1 LGAPGVPSTAIHL
14 LSFHSLPGNNSKRRT
29 TDREE
34 RHLKKLKDLPWRLEL
49 GASVIDASSVE
60 FRVWAPGAHSLAV
73 TIMGRV
79 DAPIP
84 LNRESFGYWK
94 GTLQDISPGT
104 RYQYLLNHTIER
116 PDPASRSQPDGVH
129 GPSEI
134 IDPQAFSWTDRQW
147 RGMPLEDYIIYELH
161 TGTFTPEGTF
171 DAMISRLSYLRDQVG
186 ITAIELMPVAQC
198 PGTRNWGY
206 DGTYLFSPQHNYGGP
221 DGLKRFVAACHAA
234 GLAVIMD
241 VVYNHLGPEGNYLGD
256 FGPYFTDTYRT
267 PWGSAINYD
276 GPESD
281 AVRHFV
287 ISNAVYWIHEYHIDA
302 LRLDAIHGIFDFSAK
317 HLLQDIRDAVHAEGR
332 RLNRQVHVI
341 AESDLNDA
349 RIIAPISKGGYGL
362 DGQWSDDFHHALH
375 SVLTKE
381 RDGYYEDFG
390 QLKDVANAI
399 REGVVYTGQYSPHRR
414 RRHGNSFKSCSPSQ
428 LVVCAQN
435 HDQIGNR
442 AQGDRLS
449 SLVNFE
455 ALKVANAAVLLSPYI
470 PLLFMGEEY
479 GETAPFLYFIDHGD
493 PALIEAV
500 RQGRKR
506 EFAAFGWTDI
516 PDPYDQVTFDR
527 SRLQPC
533 LETDRQQQAHLRWSQ
548 ALIHLR
554 KSTPALGT
562 GAKGDR
568 VQVWTHPKSQLLI
581 IHRRAKQGPEALILL
596 GFHHNSTMVLAK
608 LPKGNWENRLDSAA
622 TTFGCQEEHPSPLN
636 LSIQSPE
643 PVTLKLPAY
652 PAWVFLKTT

>member
-1 LGAPGVPSTAIHL
+1 MKNLKTA
-14 LSFHSLPGNNSKRRT
+14 
-29 TDREE
+29 
-34 RHLKKLKDLPWRLEL
+34 PWRLEL
-49 GASVIDASSVE
+49 GASFLDASSVE
-60 FRVWAPGAHSLAV
+60 FRVWAPQAHSLAV
-73 TIMGRV
+73 RIMDRA
-79 DAPIP
+79 DEPIP
-84 LNRESFGYWK
+84 LNQEPSGYWK
-94 GTLQDISPGT
+94 GTVPDISPGT

-134 IDPQAFSWTDRQW
+134 IDPLAFSWTDREW
-147 RGMPLEDYIIYELH
+147 RGLPLEQYIIYELH
-161 TGTFTPEGTF
+161 PGTFTPEGTF
-171 DAMISRLSYLRDQVG
+171 DAIISRLPYLRDEVG

-206 DGTYLFSPQHNYGGP
+206 DGTYLFAPQHNYGGP
-221 DGLKRFVAACHAA
+221 DGLKRLVDASHAA

-287 ISNAVYWIHEYHIDA
+287 ISNAVYWTHEYHMDA

-317 HLLQDIRDAVHAEGR
+317 HLLQDIGEAVHAEGQ
-332 RLNRQVHVI
+332 RLDRQVHVI

-349 RIIAPISKGGYGL
+349 RIITPLSKGGYGL

-375 SVLTKE
+375 TVLTKE
-381 RDGYYEDFG
+381 RSGYYEDFG
-390 QLKDVANAI
+390 QLKDLANAI
-399 REGVVYTGQYSPHRR
+399 RDGVVYTGQYSPHRR
-414 RRHGNSFKSCSPSQ
+414 RRHGNSFKQCSPGQ
-428 LVVCAQN
+428 LAVCAQN

-449 SLVNFE
+449 TLVSFD
-455 ALKVANAAVLLSPYI
+455 ALKVANAAVLLSPYL

-493 PALIEAV
+493 PDLIEAV

-516 PDPYDQVTFDR
+516 PDPYDRGTFER
-527 SRLQPC
+527 SRLRPT
-533 LETDRQQQAHLRWSQ
+533 LETNRQQQAHLRWCQ

-554 KSTPALGT
+554 KSVPALGT
-562 GAKGDR
+562 GAKGER
-568 VQVWTHPKSQLLI
+568 VQIGSHSKSQLLI

-596 GFHHNSTMVLAK
+596 GFHKNSTLALAK
-608 LPKGNWENRLDSAA
+608 LPKGNWENRLDSG
-622 TTFGCQEEHPSPLN
+622 TSTFGGQEEQLAPLN
-636 LSIQSPE
+636 LTIQNSE
-643 PVTLKLPAY
+643 KVSLKLPAY
-652 PAWVFLKTT
+652 PAWIFVKTD

>member
-1 LGAPGVPSTAIHL
+1 MHL
-14 LSFHSLPGNNSKRRT
+14 LSFQSLLISQQCRSKNHRQ
-29 TDREE
+29 EE
-34 RHLKKLKDLPWRLEL
+34 IPLGTVNALPWRLEL
-49 GASVIDASSVE
+49 GASFGNASSVD
-60 FRVWAPGAHSLAV
+60 FRVWAPKAHSMAV
-73 TIMGRV
+73 KIRGSV
-79 DAPIP
+79 GEPFP
-84 LNRESFGYWK
+84 LSQDTTGYWT
-94 GTLQDISPGT
+94 GTVQNISPGT
-104 RYQYLLNHTIER
+104 RYQYLIDQTLER
-116 PDPASRSQPDGVH
+116 PDPASRSQPDGVP

-134 IDPQAFSWTDRQW
+134 IDPHAFSWTDRPW
-147 RGMPLEDYIIYELH
+147 RGIPLERYIIYELH
-161 TGTFTPEGTF
+161 TGTFTAEGTF
-171 DAMISRLSYLRDQVG
+171 DAMISRLPYLRDEVG

-206 DGTYLFSPQHNYGGP
+206 DGVYLFAPQHNYGGP
-221 DGLKRFVAACHAA
+221 EGLKRFVDACHAA

-281 AVRHFV
+281 AVRHFA

-317 HLLQDIRDAVHAEGR
+317 HLLQDIGEAIHAEGQQ
-332 RLNRQVHVI
+332 LNRQVHVI

-349 RIIAPISKGGYGL
+349 RIISPISRGGYGL

-381 RDGYYEDFG
+381 RSGYYEDFG
-390 QLKDVANAI
+390 QLKDLANAI
-399 REGVVYTGQYSPHRR
+399 REGVVYTGQFSSHRR
-414 RRHGNSFKSCSPSQ
+414 RRHGNSFKQCAPAQ
-428 LVVCAQN
+428 IVVCAQN

-455 ALKVANAAVLLSPYI
+455 ALKVANAAVLLAPYI

-516 PDPYDQVTFDR
+516 PDPYDQETFDR
-527 SRLQPC
+527 SKLRPC
-533 LETDRQQQAHLRWSQ
+533 LETDRQQQAQVKWCR
-548 ALIHLR
+548 ALIQLR
-554 KSTPALGT
+554 KTIPALGT

-568 VQVWTHPKSQLLI
+568 VQVGTHPKSQSLI
-581 IHRRAKQGPEALILL
+581 IHRRAKQGPEALILI
-596 GFHHNSTMVLAK
+596 GFHHKSTLALAK
-608 LPKGNWENRLDSAA
+608 LPKGQWENRIDGGTS
-622 TTFGCQEEHPSPLN
+622 TFGGQEEHQAPPN
-636 LSIQSPE
+636 LAIEKSEHVS
-643 PVTLKLPAY
+643 LKLPAF
-652 PAWVFLKTT
+652 PVWVYVRTH

>member
-1 LGAPGVPSTAIHL
+1 MG
-14 LSFHSLPGNNSKRRT
+14 
-29 TDREE
+29 
-34 RHLKKLKDLPWRLEL
+34 
-49 GASVIDASSVE
+49 SVGE
-60 FRVWAPGAHSLAV
+60 
-73 TIMGRV
+73 
-79 DAPIP
+79 PIP
-84 LNRESFGYWK
+84 LSQETFGYWK
-94 GTLQDISPGT
+94 GTVQNISPGT
-104 RYQYLLNHTIER
+104 RYQYLLNHTLAR

-134 IDPQAFSWTDRQW
+134 IDPHGFSWTDRQW

-171 DAMISRLSYLRDQVG
+171 DAIIGRLPYLRDQIG
-186 ITAIELMPVAQC
+186 ITSIELMPVAQC

-206 DGTYLFSPQHNYGGP
+206 DGTYLFAPQHNYGGP
-221 DGLKRFVAACHAA
+221 DGLKRFVDACHAA

-317 HLLQDIRDAVHAEGR
+317 HLLQDIGEAVHTEGL

-341 AESDLNDA
+341 AESDLNDV
-349 RIIAPISKGGYGL
+349 RIISSISRGGYGL

-381 RDGYYEDFG
+381 RGGYYEDFG

-414 RRHGNSFKSCSPSQ
+414 RRHGNSFKHCSPGQ
-428 LVVCAQN
+428 FVVCAQN

-449 SLVNFE
+449 SLISFE

-493 PALIEAV
+493 TALIEAV

-506 EFAAFGWTDI
+506 EFAAFGRTDI
-516 PDPYDQVTFDR
+516 PDPYDRGTFDR

-533 LETDRQQQAHLRWSQ
+533 LETDRKQQAHLRWCQ
-548 ALIHLR
+548 ALIQLR
-554 KSTPALGT
+554 KSVPALGT

-568 VQVWTHPKSQLLI
+568 VQVGSHPKSQLLI
-581 IHRRAKQGPEALILL
+581 IHRRAKQGPEALIFL
-596 GFHHNSTMVLAK
+596 GFHHNSTLALAK
-608 LPKGNWENRLDSAA
+608 LPKGNWENRLDSGASA
-622 TTFGCQEEHPSPLN
+622 FGYQEEQLAPPN
-636 LSIQSPE
+636 LPIQSSE
-643 PVTLKLPAY
+643 HISLNLPAY
-652 PAWVFLKTT
+652 PAWVFLKTD

>member
-1 LGAPGVPSTAIHL
+1 MERSGDPIS
-14 LSFHSLPGNNSKRRT
+14 LSQEN
-29 TDREE
+29 
-34 RHLKKLKDLPWRLEL
+34 
-49 GASVIDASSVE
+49 
-60 FRVWAPGAHSLAV
+60 
-73 TIMGRV
+73 
-79 DAPIP
+79 
-84 LNRESFGYWK
+84 FGYWK
-94 GTLQDISPGT
+94 GTVQALAPGT
-104 RYQYLLNHTIER
+104 RYQYLLNNNLQR
-116 PDPASRSQPDGVH
+116 PDPASRFQPDGVH

-134 IDPQAFSWTDRQW
+134 VDPHTFSWTDRQW
-147 RGMPLEDYIIYELH
+147 QGLPLEDLIIYELH

-171 DAMISRLSYLRDQVG
+171 DAIISRLPYLRDEVG

-206 DGTYLFSPQHNYGGP
+206 DGAYLFAPQHSYGGP
-221 DGLKRFVAACHAA
+221 DGLKRLVDACHAA

-241 VVYNHLGPEGNYLGD
+241 VVYNHLGPEGNYLAD

-317 HLLQDIRDAVHAEGR
+317 HLLQDIGEAVHSEGQR
-332 RLNRQVHVI
+332 TNRQVHVI

-349 RIIAPISKGGYGL
+349 RIISPVSRGGYGV

-375 SVLTKE
+375 AILTKE
-381 RDGYYEDFG
+381 HRGYYEDFG
-390 QLKDVANAI
+390 QLKDLANAI
-399 REGVVYTGQYSPHRR
+399 RDGVVYTGQYSSHRR
-414 RRHGNSFKSCSPSQ
+414 RKHGNSFKQCSSTQ

-449 SLVNFE
+449 ALVGFD
-455 ALKVANAAVLLSPYI
+455 ALKVANATVLLSPYI

-493 PALIEAV
+493 PELIEAV
-500 RQGRKR
+500 RQGRKK

-516 PDPYDQVTFDR
+516 PDPYDQETFDR
-527 SRLQPC
+527 SKLRPG
-533 LETDRQQQAHLRWSQ
+533 LETNRQQQDHLRWCR
-548 ALIHLR
+548 ALTQLR
-554 KSTPALGT
+554 KSVPSLGT
-562 GAKGDR
+562 KTKGDR
-568 VQVWTHPKSQLLI
+568 IQVGSLPKSQLLI
-581 IHRRAKQGPEALILL
+581 IHRRAKQGPEALILI
-596 GFHHNSTMVLAK
+596 GYHQNSTLALAK
-608 LPKGNWENRLDSAA
+608 LPKGDWENRLDTGAA
-622 TTFGCQEEHPSPLN
+622 TYGGQEEQLAPST
-636 LSIQSPE
+636 LSIQSAE
-643 PVTLKLPAY
+643 PVSLKLPPY
-652 PAWVFLKTT
+652 PVWVFLKTH

>member
-1 LGAPGVPSTAIHL
+1 MGTVNA
-14 LSFHSLPGNNSKRRT
+14 
-29 TDREE
+29 
-34 RHLKKLKDLPWRLEL
+34 LPWRLEL
-49 GASVIDASSVE
+49 GASFGNASSVD
-60 FRVWAPGAHSLAV
+60 FRVWAPKAHSMAV
-73 TIMGRV
+73 KIRGSV
-79 DAPIP
+79 GEPFP
-84 LNRESFGYWK
+84 LSQDTTGYWT
-94 GTLQDISPGT
+94 GTVQNISPGT
-104 RYQYLLNHTIER
+104 RYQYLIDQTLER
-116 PDPASRSQPDGVH
+116 PDPASRSQPDGVP

-134 IDPQAFSWTDRQW
+134 IDPHAFSWTDRPW
-147 RGMPLEDYIIYELH
+147 RGIPLERYIIYELH
-161 TGTFTPEGTF
+161 TGTFTAEGTF
-171 DAMISRLSYLRDQVG
+171 DAMISRLPYLREEVG

-206 DGTYLFSPQHNYGGP
+206 DGVYLFAPQHNYGGP
-221 DGLKRFVAACHAA
+221 DGLKRFVDACHAA

-241 VVYNHLGPEGNYLGD
+241 VVYNHLGPEGNHLGD

-317 HLLQDIRDAVHAEGR
+317 HLLQDIGEAVHAEGQ

-349 RIIAPISKGGYGL
+349 RIISPISRGGYGL

-381 RDGYYEDFG
+381 RSGYYEDFG
-390 QLKDVANAI
+390 QLKDLANAI
-399 REGVVYTGQYSPHRR
+399 REGVVYTGQFSSHRR
-414 RRHGNSFKSCSPSQ
+414 RRHGNSFKQCAPAQ
-428 LVVCAQN
+428 IVVCAQN

-449 SLVNFE
+449 GLVGFD
-455 ALKVANAAVLLSPYI
+455 AIKAANATVLLSPYL

-516 PDPYDQVTFDR
+516 PDPYDQETFER
-527 SRLQPC
+527 SKLRPC
-533 LETDRQQQAHLRWSQ
+533 LETDRQQQAHVKWCR
-548 ALIHLR
+548 ALIQLR
-554 KSTPALGT
+554 KTIPALGT

-568 VQVWTHPKSQLLI
+568 VQVGTHPKSQLLI
-581 IHRRAKQGPEALILL
+581 IHRRAKQEPEALILI
-596 GFHHNSTMVLAK
+596 GFHHKSTLALAK
-608 LPKGNWENRLDSAA
+608 LPKGQWENRIDGGTS
-622 TTFGCQEEHPSPLN
+622 TFGGQEEHQAPPN
-636 LSIQSPE
+636 LAIEKSEHVS
-643 PVTLKLPAY
+643 LKLPAF
-652 PAWVFLKTT
+652 PVWVYVRTH

>member
-1 LGAPGVPSTAIHL
+1 MG
-14 LSFHSLPGNNSKRRT
+14 
-29 TDREE
+29 
-34 RHLKKLKDLPWRLEL
+34 
-49 GASVIDASSVE
+49 SVDK
-60 FRVWAPGAHSLAV
+60 
-73 TIMGRV
+73 
-79 DAPIP
+79 PIP
-84 LNRESFGYWK
+84 LSQETFGYWK
-94 GTLQDISPGT
+94 GTVQNISPGT
-104 RYQYLLNHTIER
+104 RYQYLLNHTLAR

-134 IDPQAFSWTDRQW
+134 IDPHGFSWTDRQW

-171 DAMISRLSYLRDQVG
+171 DAIIGRLPYLRDQIG
-186 ITAIELMPVAQC
+186 ITSIELMPVAQC

-206 DGTYLFSPQHNYGGP
+206 DGTYLFAPQHNYGGP
-221 DGLKRFVAACHAA
+221 DGLKRFVDACHAA

-317 HLLQDIRDAVHAEGR
+317 HLLQDIGEAVHTEGL

-341 AESDLNDA
+341 AESDLNDV
-349 RIIAPISKGGYGL
+349 RIISSISKGGYGL

-381 RDGYYEDFG
+381 RGGYYEDFG

-414 RRHGNSFKSCSPSQ
+414 RRHGNSFKHCSPGQ
-428 LVVCAQN
+428 FVVCAQN

-449 SLVNFE
+449 SLISFE

-493 PALIEAV
+493 TALIEAV

-506 EFAAFGWTDI
+506 EFAAFGRTDT
-516 PDPYDQVTFDR
+516 PDPYDRGTFDR

-533 LETDRQQQAHLRWSQ
+533 LETDRKQQAHLRWCQ
-548 ALIHLR
+548 ALIQLR
-554 KSTPALGT
+554 KSVPALGT

-568 VQVWTHPKSQLLI
+568 VQVGSHPKSQLLI

-596 GFHHNSTMVLAK
+596 GFHHNSTLALAK
-608 LPKGNWENRLDSAA
+608 LPKGNWENRLDSGTSA
-622 TTFGCQEEHPSPLN
+622 FGGQEEHLAPSV
-636 LSIQSPE
+636 LSIQHSE
-643 PVTLKLPAY
+643 HISLKLPAY
-652 PAWVFLKTT
+652 PAWVFVNTD

>member
-1 LGAPGVPSTAIHL
+1 MHL
-14 LSFHSLPGNNSKRRT
+14 LSFQSLLISQQCRSKNHRQ
-29 TDREE
+29 EE
-34 RHLKKLKDLPWRLEL
+34 IPLGTVNALPWRLEL
-49 GASVIDASSVE
+49 GASFGNASSVD
-60 FRVWAPGAHSLAV
+60 FRVWAPKAHSMAV
-73 TIMGRV
+73 KIRGSV
-79 DAPIP
+79 GEPFP
-84 LNRESFGYWK
+84 LSQDTTGYWT
-94 GTLQDISPGT
+94 GTVQNISPGT
-104 RYQYLLNHTIER
+104 RYQYLIDQTLER
-116 PDPASRSQPDGVH
+116 PDPASRSQPDGVP

-134 IDPQAFSWTDRQW
+134 IDPHAFSWTDRPW
-147 RGMPLEDYIIYELH
+147 RGIPLERYIIYELH
-161 TGTFTPEGTF
+161 TGTFTAEGTF
-171 DAMISRLSYLRDQVG
+171 DAMISRLPYLRDEVG

-206 DGTYLFSPQHNYGGP
+206 DGVYLFAPQHNYGGP
-221 DGLKRFVAACHAA
+221 DGLKRFVDACHAA

-281 AVRHFV
+281 AVRHFA

-317 HLLQDIRDAVHAEGR
+317 HLLQDIGEAVHAEGQ

-349 RIIAPISKGGYGL
+349 RIISPISRGGYGL

-381 RDGYYEDFG
+381 RSGYYEDFG
-390 QLKDVANAI
+390 QLKDLANAI
-399 REGVVYTGQYSPHRR
+399 REGVVYTGQFSSHRR
-414 RRHGNSFKSCSPSQ
+414 RRHGNSFKQCAPAQ
-428 LVVCAQN
+428 IVVCAQN

-449 SLVNFE
+449 SLVSFE
-455 ALKVANAAVLLSPYI
+455 ALKVANAAVLLAPYI

-516 PDPYDQVTFDR
+516 PDPYDQETFDR
-527 SRLQPC
+527 SKLRPC
-533 LETDRQQQAHLRWSQ
+533 LETDRQQQAHVKWCR
-548 ALIHLR
+548 ALIQLR
-554 KSTPALGT
+554 KTIPALGT

-568 VQVWTHPKSQLLI
+568 VQVGTHPKSQSLI
-581 IHRRAKQGPEALILL
+581 IHRRAKQGPEALILI
-596 GFHHNSTMVLAK
+596 GFHHKSTLALAK
-608 LPKGNWENRLDSAA
+608 LPKGQWENRIDGGTS
-622 TTFGCQEEHPSPLN
+622 TFGGQEEHQAPPN
-636 LSIQSPE
+636 LAIEKSEHVS
-643 PVTLKLPAY
+643 LKLPAF
-652 PAWVFLKTT
+652 PVWVYVRTH

>member
-1 LGAPGVPSTAIHL
+1 
-14 LSFHSLPGNNSKRRT
+14 
-29 TDREE
+29 
-34 RHLKKLKDLPWRLEL
+34 
-49 GASVIDASSVE
+49 
-60 FRVWAPGAHSLAV
+60 
-73 TIMGRV
+73 MGSGGE
-79 DAPIP
+79 PIP
-84 LNRESFGYWK
+84 LIQEPFGYWK
-94 GTLQDISPGT
+94 GTAQDISPGT
-104 RYQYLLNHTIER
+104 RYQYFLNHSMER
-116 PDPASRSQPDGVH
+116 PDPASRSQPEGVH

-134 IDPQAFSWTDRQW
+134 IDPQAFSWTDREW
-147 RGMPLEDYIIYELH
+147 RGMPLEQYIIYELH

-171 DAMISRLSYLRDQVG
+171 EAIIGRLPYLRDEVG

-206 DGTYLFSPQHNYGGP
+206 DGTYLFAPQHNYGGP
-221 DGLKRFVAACHAA
+221 DGLKRLVDASHAA

-256 FGPYFTDTYRT
+256 FGPYFTDTYKT

-287 ISNAVYWIHEYHIDA
+287 ISNAVYWTHEYHIDA

-317 HLLQDIRDAVHAEGR
+317 HLLQDIGEAVHAEGQ
-332 RLNRQVHVI
+332 RLNRKVHVI

-349 RIIAPISKGGYGL
+349 RIISPLSKGGYGL

-375 SVLTKE
+375 TVLTKE
-381 RDGYYEDFG
+381 RSGYYEDFG
-390 QLKDVANAI
+390 QLKDLANAI
-399 REGVVYTGQYSPHRR
+399 RDGVVYTGQYSLHRR
-414 RRHGNSFKSCSPSQ
+414 RRHGNSFKQCLPGQ
-428 LVVCAQN
+428 LAVCAQN

-442 AQGDRLS
+442 AHGDRLS
-449 SLVNFE
+449 SLVSFE
-455 ALKVANAAVLLSPYI
+455 ALKVANATVLLSPYL

-493 PALIEAV
+493 PDLIEAV

-516 PDPYDQVTFDR
+516 PDPYDRGTFER
-527 SRLQPC
+527 SRLQAT
-533 LETDRQQQAHLRWSQ
+533 LGTNLQQQAHLRWCQ

-554 KSTPALGT
+554 KSIPALGT

-568 VQVWTHPKSQLLI
+568 VQIWSHPKSQLLI

-596 GFHHNSTMVLAK
+596 GFHKNSTLALAK
-608 LPKGNWENRLDSAA
+608 IPKGNWENRLNSG
-622 TTFGCQEEHPSPLN
+622 TSTFGGQEEQLAPLN
-636 LSIQSPE
+636 LTIQNSE
-643 PVTLKLPAY
+643 KISLKLPAY
-652 PAWVFLKTT
+652 PAWVFVKTD

>member
-1 LGAPGVPSTAIHL
+1 L
-14 LSFHSLPGNNSKRRT
+14 LSFQSLPASQQFRSKKTRQ
-29 TDREE
+29 EE
-34 RHLKKLKDLPWRLEL
+34 GRLKYLNALPWRLDL
-49 GASVIDASSVE
+49 GASCINDSSVK
-60 FRVWAPGAHSLAV
+60 FHVWAPKADSLAV
-73 TIMGRV
+73 KIIGS
-79 DAPIP
+79 AGEPIP
-84 LNRESFGYWK
+84 LSRESFGYWK
-94 GTLQDISPGT
+94 GTVEDISSGT
-104 RYQYLLNHTIER
+104 RYQYMLNHTIER

-134 IDPQAFSWTDRQW
+134 IDPHAFSWTDREW
-147 RGMPLEDYIIYELH
+147 RGMPLEQYIIYELH

-171 DAMISRLSYLRDQVG
+171 DAIITRLLYLRDEVG

-198 PGTRNWGY
+198 PGSRNWGY
-206 DGTYLFSPQHNYGGP
+206 DGAFLFAPQHNYGGP
-221 DGLKRFVAACHAA
+221 VGLKRLVDACHAA

-281 AVRHFV
+281 AVRHFA
-287 ISNAVYWIHEYHIDA
+287 ISNAVYWIYEYHIDA

-317 HLLQDIRDAVHAEGR
+317 HLLQDIGEVVHAEGQ

-349 RIIAPISKGGYGL
+349 RIISPVSRGGYGL

-381 RDGYYEDFG
+381 RSGYYEDFG
-390 QLKDVANAI
+390 QLKDLADAI
-399 REGVVYTGQYSPHRR
+399 RDGVVYTGQYSPHRR
-414 RRHGNSFKSCSPSQ
+414 RRHGNSFKQCSPGQ
-428 LVVCAQN
+428 FVVCAQN

-449 SLVNFE
+449 TLVSFE
-455 ALKVANAAVLLSPYI
+455 ALKVANATVLLSPYL

-493 PALIEAV
+493 PSLIEAV
-500 RQGRKR
+500 REGRKR

-516 PDPYDQVTFDR
+516 PDPYDRATFER
-527 SRLQPC
+527 SRLQPT
-533 LETDRQQQAHLRWSQ
+533 LETNRQQQAHLRWCQ

-554 KSTPALGT
+554 KSIPALST

-568 VQVWTHPKSQLLI
+568 VQIGSHPKSQLLI

-596 GFHHNSTMVLAK
+596 GFHKNSTLALAK
-608 LPKGNWENRLDSAA
+608 LPKGNWENRLDSGT
-622 TTFGCQEEHPSPLN
+622 TTFAGQEEQLAPLN
-636 LSIQSPE
+636 LTIQNSE
-643 PVTLKLPAY
+643 KVSLKLPAY
-652 PAWVFLKTT
+652 PAWVFVKTD

>member
-1 LGAPGVPSTAIHL
+1 
-14 LSFHSLPGNNSKRRT
+14 
-29 TDREE
+29 
-34 RHLKKLKDLPWRLEL
+34 
-49 GASVIDASSVE
+49 
-60 FRVWAPGAHSLAV
+60 
-73 TIMGRV
+73 MGSGGE
-79 DAPIP
+79 PIP
-84 LNRESFGYWK
+84 LIQEPFGYWK
-94 GTLQDISPGT
+94 GTAQDISPGT
-104 RYQYLLNHTIER
+104 RYQYFLNHSMER
-116 PDPASRSQPDGVH
+116 PDPASRSQPEGVH

-134 IDPQAFSWTDRQW
+134 IDPQAFSWTDREW
-147 RGMPLEDYIIYELH
+147 RGMPLEQYIIYELH

-171 DAMISRLSYLRDQVG
+171 EAIIGRLPYLRDEVG

-206 DGTYLFSPQHNYGGP
+206 DGTYLFAPQHNYGGP
-221 DGLKRFVAACHAA
+221 DGLKRLVDASHAA

-256 FGPYFTDTYRT
+256 FGPYFTDTYKT

-287 ISNAVYWIHEYHIDA
+287 ISNAVYWTHEYHIDA

-317 HLLQDIRDAVHAEGR
+317 HLLQDIGEAVHAEGQ
-332 RLNRQVHVI
+332 RLNRKVHVI

-349 RIIAPISKGGYGL
+349 RIISPLSKGGYGL

-375 SVLTKE
+375 TVLTKE
-381 RDGYYEDFG
+381 RSGYYEDFG
-390 QLKDVANAI
+390 QLKDLANAI
-399 REGVVYTGQYSPHRR
+399 RDGVVYTGQYSLHRR
-414 RRHGNSFKSCSPSQ
+414 RRHGNSFKQCLPGQ
-428 LVVCAQN
+428 LAVCAQN

-442 AQGDRLS
+442 AHGDRLS
-449 SLVNFE
+449 SLVSFE
-455 ALKVANAAVLLSPYI
+455 ALKVANATVLLSPYL

-493 PALIEAV
+493 PDLIEAV

-516 PDPYDQVTFDR
+516 PDPYDRGTFER
-527 SRLQPC
+527 SRLQAT
-533 LETDRQQQAHLRWSQ
+533 LGTNLQQQAHLRWCQ

-554 KSTPALGT
+554 KSIPALGT

-568 VQVWTHPKSQLLI
+568 VQIWSHPKSQLLI

-596 GFHHNSTMVLAK
+596 GFHKNSTLALAK
-608 LPKGNWENRLDSAA
+608 IPKGNWENRLNSG
-622 TTFGCQEEHPSPLN
+622 TSTFSGQEEQLAPLN
-636 LSIQSPE
+636 LTIQNSE
-643 PVTLKLPAY
+643 KISLKLPAY
-652 PAWVFLKTT
+652 PAWVFVKTD